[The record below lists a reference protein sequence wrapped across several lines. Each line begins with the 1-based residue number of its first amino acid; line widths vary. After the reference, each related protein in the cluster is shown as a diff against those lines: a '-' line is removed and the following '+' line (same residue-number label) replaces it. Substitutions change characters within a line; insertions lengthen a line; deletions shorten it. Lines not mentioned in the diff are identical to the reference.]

1 MVLTEVSQLSKECNT
16 WRNELRRHREKL
28 NQNKM
33 KLRVLSGKQTNPDV
47 LTEIE
52 HLDNQFHIQLI
63 NIHDLKQSIKIHD
76 RQILE
81 EREVL
86 EGLVT
91 DARVR
96 YHENLFDDYQRLEST
111 LHGIR
116 QEFEFFVRQL

>member
-28 NQNKM
+28 SQNKM
-33 KLRVLSGKQTNPDV
+33 KLRVLSGRQTHPDV

-76 RQILE
+76 RMILE
-81 EREVL
+81 DREAS
-86 EGLVT
+86 
-91 DARVR
+91 DARLKH
-96 YHENLFDDYQRLEST
+96 HENLFDDYQRLEST
-111 LHGIR
+111 LLGIK
-116 QEFEFFVRQL
+116 QEFEF